1 MMWLLKMIGSGIIS
15 MFTGGSLE
23 KILDTI
29 NRKMDNDKSRGNE
42 EVGRST
48 SPAPSRSDLVVPVVL
63 RHPIG
68 CMVDG
73 SDPRLDLRVGAQYR
87 SPSESSRRMGWLD
100 HLGVVYRRWWQGAYR
115 EVQEMTAGKTMERTT
130 DIIAAAGAVSPLWL
144 QQLEQ
149 VSYTASLLL
158 PIVSV
163 GWIVLQAV
171 LYFRKKK

>member
-1 MMWLLKMIGSGIIS
+1 
-15 MFTGGSLE
+15 
-23 KILDTI
+23 
-29 NRKMDNDKSRGNE
+29 
-42 EVGRST
+42 
-48 SPAPSRSDLVVPVVL
+48 
-63 RHPIG
+63 
-68 CMVDG
+68 
-73 SDPRLDLRVGAQYR
+73 
-87 SPSESSRRMGWLD
+87 
-100 HLGVVYRRWWQGAYR
+100 
-115 EVQEMTAGKTMERTT
+115 MTAGKTMERTT